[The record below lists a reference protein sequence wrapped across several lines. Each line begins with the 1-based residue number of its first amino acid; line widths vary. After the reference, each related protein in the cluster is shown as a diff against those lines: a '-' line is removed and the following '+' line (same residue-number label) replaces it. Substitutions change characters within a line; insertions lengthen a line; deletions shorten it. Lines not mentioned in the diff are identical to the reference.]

1 MRRAVAHLAACDVAV
16 LDGNDGMLGVLGTHI
31 VDHHL
36 AMAAKGRGDA
46 LCDLLQGL
54 QRCGF
59 YGLSLLCLPGHFAVQ
74 VAQLSIGTGMF
85 FHPYNTIN

>member
-16 LDGNDGMLGVLGTHI
+16 LDGNDGMLGVLGAHI

-59 YGLSLLCLPGHFAVQ
+59 YGLSLL
-74 VAQLSIGTGMF
+74 
-85 FHPYNTIN
+85 

>member
-1 MRRAVAHLAACDVAV
+1 MVARLRVGLTHLLQNNVRRAVAHLAACDVAV
-16 LDGNDGMLGVLGTHI
+16 LDGNDGMLGVLGAHI

-59 YGLSLLCLPGHFAVQ
+59 YGLSLL
-74 VAQLSIGTGMF
+74 
-85 FHPYNTIN
+85 

>member
-1 MRRAVAHLAACDVAV
+1 MVRQIPPAFPHGVQYDAAGASLGVPLGHVAV
-16 LDGNDGMLGVLGTHI
+16 FNAGDGILRVVSGQV

-46 LCDLLQGL
+46 LCDLLQCL

-59 YGLSLLCLPGHFAVQ
+59 YGLSLL
-74 VAQLSIGTGMF
+74 
-85 FHPYNTIN
+85 

>member
-1 MRRAVAHLAACDVAV
+1 
-16 LDGNDGMLGVLGTHI
+16 
-31 VDHHL
+31 
-36 AMAAKGRGDA
+36 MAAKGRGDA
-46 LCDLLQGL
+46 LCDLLQCL